1 VNRCLLALAVVV
13 GVLGPA
19 SVTSSQDASQST
31 PGILL
36 AQDNPYTQQ
45 QQWQY
50 QQQQQQA
57 AQQQRTQT
65 GVLLSML
72 GMLIAM
78 FAAIAGWARKARR
91 EQEEAEQ
98 RRRDAERGRRSG
110 GR

>member
-1 VNRCLLALAVVV
+1 MNRCLLALAVVV

-19 SVTSSQDASQST
+19 SAASSQEARPPT
-31 PGILL
+31 PGTLL
-36 AQDNPYTQQ
+36 AQYNPYTQQ

-57 AQQQRTQT
+57 AQQQRSSQRSQT

-78 FAAIAGWARKARR
+78 AAAVAYSGPRKLDHRL
-91 EQEEAEQ
+91 
-98 RRRDAERGRRSG
+98 S
-110 GR
+110 